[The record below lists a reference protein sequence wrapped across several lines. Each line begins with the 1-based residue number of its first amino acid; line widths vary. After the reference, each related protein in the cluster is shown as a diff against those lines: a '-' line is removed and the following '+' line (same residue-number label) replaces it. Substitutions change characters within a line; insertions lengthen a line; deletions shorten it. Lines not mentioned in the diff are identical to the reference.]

1 MKKIIALLLVLVMSV
16 GLIACGNSNAPAA
29 DDKPAA
35 DAPTATDAPA
45 ANAGNDAAPEAITL
59 KVWGPQEDQATAES
73 FLPVACAKFNEAHP
87 EWDIEFV
94 FEVCAEGDAG
104 TMVTKDPSAAADVY
118 AFASDQLGTL
128 RQANAIARLGGDALD
143 QVMNAN
149 YGDAKDLVIL
159 SVSDAEG
166 AVYGVP
172 FTPNTWFMYYDKSVY
187 TEDDIKSL
195 DAMMAKKPV
204 AFPITNTWN
213 LPAFY
218 FAVGGTM
225 YGNGT
230 DASQG
235 VNFGGETGAAATKYI
250 ANAVANGTMFDDAN
264 GAAKDMIK
272 NGQIGAMFSG
282 TWDAKNLSDI
292 LGENY
297 GTAQLPCITVNGQ
310 ECQLKAFNGTKAF
323 AANPNSA
330 NLKAA
335 TALAAWLGSTEMQK
349 LHYELRNGEVIPVDV
364 SLADLYA
371 SNPAAIAQENTMAY
385 TSTLQP
391 NITEMGNYWA
401 NAGAMGTALA
411 NGEINDGNALD
422 RTNAWND
429 GINNSGL

>member
-1 MKKIIALLLVLVMSV
+1 MKKIIALLLVVVMAL
-16 GLIACGNSNAPAA
+16 GLIACGQAPESAAPAA
-29 DDKPAA
+29 TEA
-35 DAPTATDAPA
+35 APA
-45 ANAGNDAAPEAITL
+45 ATEAAPAATEAAPAAITL
-59 KVWGPQEDQATAES
+59 KVWGPQEDQADENS
-73 FLPVACAKFNEAHP
+73 FLPVACEKFDEAHP

-94 FEVCAEGDAG
+94 FEVCGEGDAG
-104 TMVTKDPSAAADVY
+104 NNVTKDPTAAGDVY

-128 RQANAIARLGGDALD
+128 RQANAIARLGGAALD

-149 YGDAKDLVIL
+149 YGDAQDLVIL
-159 SVSDAEG
+159 SVSDSEG

-187 TEDDIKSL
+187 TEEDIKSL

-235 VNFGGETGAAATKYI
+235 VMFGGETGAAATKYI

-297 GTAQLPCITVNGQ
+297 GAAQLPCITVDGK
-310 ECQLKAFNGTKAF
+310 ECQLKAFNGTKAY
-323 AANPNSA
+323 AANPTSA
-330 NLKAA
+330 NLQAA
-335 TALAAWLGSTEMQK
+335 TALAAGLGSTEMQK
-349 LHYELRNGEVIPVDV
+349 LHYEIRNGEVIPVDV

-422 RTNAWND
+422 QTNAWND
-429 GINNSGL
+429 GLNNSGL

>member
-1 MKKIIALLLVLVMSV
+1 MKKIIALLLVVVMAL
-16 GLIACGNSNAPAA
+16 GLIACGQAPESAAPAA
-29 DDKPAA
+29 TEA
-35 DAPTATDAPA
+35 APA
-45 ANAGNDAAPEAITL
+45 ATEAAPAATEAAPAAITL
-59 KVWGPQEDQATAES
+59 KVWGPQEDQADENS
-73 FLPVACAKFNEAHP
+73 FLPVACEKFDEAHP

-94 FEVCAEGDAG
+94 FEVCGEGDAG
-104 TMVTKDPSAAADVY
+104 NNVTKDPTAAGDVY

-128 RQANAIARLGGDALD
+128 RQANAIARLGGAALD

-149 YGDAKDLVIL
+149 YGDAQDLVIL
-159 SVSDAEG
+159 SVSDSEG

-187 TEDDIKSL
+187 TEEDIKSL

-235 VNFGGETGAAATKYI
+235 VMFGGETGAAATKYI

-297 GTAQLPCITVNGQ
+297 GAAQLPCITVDGK
-310 ECQLKAFNGTKAF
+310 ECQLKAFNGTKAY

-330 NLKAA
+330 NLQAA

-349 LHYELRNGEVIPVDV
+349 LHYEIRNGEVIPVDV

-422 RTNAWND
+422 QTNAWND
-429 GINNSGL
+429 GLNNSGL

>member
-1 MKKIIALLLVLVMSV
+1 MKKIIALLLVLVMAL
-16 GLIACGNSNAPAA
+16 GLIACGQAPESNAPAA
-29 DDKPAA
+29 TEPAA
-35 DAPTATDAPA
+35 DAPATEPA
-45 ANAGNDAAPEAITL
+45 ADAQPEAITL
-59 KVWGPQEDQATAES
+59 KVWGPNEDQADDNS
-73 FLPVACAKFNEAHP
+73 FLPVACAQFADAHP
-87 EWDIEFV
+87 EWDITFV

-218 FAVGGTM
+218 YAVGGTM
-225 YGNGT
+225 FGDGT
-230 DASQG
+230 IGAEG
-235 VNFGGETGAAATKYI
+235 VKFGGETGASATLYV
-250 ANAVANGTMFDDAN
+250 ANAVAAGTMVDDAN
-264 GAAKDMIK
+264 GAGKDGLK
-272 NGQIGAMFSG
+272 NGLVGAMFSG
-282 TWDAKNLSDI
+282 TWDAEEIQKI
-292 LGENY
+292 LGDNY
-297 GTAQLPCITVNGQ
+297 AAAQLPCITVNGA
-310 ECQLKAFNGTKAF
+310 ECQMRAFAGSKAY

-335 TALAAWLGSTEMQK
+335 TALAAWLGSAEMQE
-349 LHYELRNGEVIPVDV
+349 LHFDLRNGSVIPAAV
-364 SLADLYA
+364 SLL
-371 SNPAAIAQENTMAY
+371 SNEKFSTNPAAVAQNDTIANT
-385 TSTLQP
+385 SVLQP
-391 NITEMGNYWA
+391 SIPEMGNYWA
-401 NAGAMGTALA
+401 NAGAMGSSLA
-411 NGEINDGNALD
+411 NGEINADNALEKTD
-422 RTNAWND
+422 EWNN
-429 GINNSGL
+429 GLNNSGL

>member
-1 MKKIIALLLVLVMSV
+1 MKKIIALLLVVVMAL
-16 GLIACGNSNAPAA
+16 GLIACGQAPESAAPAA
-29 DDKPAA
+29 TEA
-35 DAPTATDAPA
+35 APA
-45 ANAGNDAAPEAITL
+45 ATEAAPAATEAAPAAITL
-59 KVWGPQEDQATAES
+59 KVWGPQEDQADENS
-73 FLPVACAKFNEAHP
+73 FLPVACEKFDEAHP

-94 FEVCAEGDAG
+94 FEVCGEGDAG
-104 TMVTKDPSAAADVY
+104 NNVTKDPTAAGDVY

-128 RQANAIARLGGDALD
+128 RQANAIARLGGAALD

-149 YGDAKDLVIL
+149 YGDAQDLVIL
-159 SVSDAEG
+159 SVSDSEG

-187 TEDDIKSL
+187 TEEDIKSL

-235 VNFGGETGAAATKYI
+235 VMFGGETGAAATKYI

-297 GTAQLPCITVNGQ
+297 GAAQLPCITVDGK
-310 ECQLKAFNGTKAF
+310 ECQLKAFNGTKAY

-330 NLKAA
+330 NLQAA

-349 LHYELRNGEVIPVDV
+349 LHYEIRNGEVIPVDV

-371 SNPAAIAQENTMAY
+371 TNPAAIAQENTMAY

-422 RTNAWND
+422 QTNAWND
-429 GINNSGL
+429 GLNNSGL

>member
-1 MKKIIALLLVLVMSV
+1 MKKIIALLLVVVMAL
-16 GLIACGNSNAPAA
+16 GLIACGQAPESAAPAA
-29 DDKPAA
+29 TEA
-35 DAPTATDAPA
+35 APA
-45 ANAGNDAAPEAITL
+45 ATEAAPAATEAAPAAITL
-59 KVWGPQEDQATAES
+59 KVWGPQEDQADENS
-73 FLPVACAKFNEAHP
+73 FLPVACEKFDEAHP

-94 FEVCAEGDAG
+94 FEVCGEGDAG
-104 TMVTKDPSAAADVY
+104 NNVTKDPTAAGDVY

-128 RQANAIARLGGDALD
+128 RQANAIARLGGAALD

-149 YGDAKDLVIL
+149 YGDAQDLVIL
-159 SVSDAEG
+159 SVSDSEG

-187 TEDDIKSL
+187 TEEDIKSL

-235 VNFGGETGAAATKYI
+235 VMFGGETGAAATKYI

-272 NGQIGAMFSG
+272 NGQIGAMCSG

-297 GTAQLPCITVNGQ
+297 GAAQLPCITVDGK
-310 ECQLKAFNGTKAF
+310 ECQLKAFNGTKAY

-330 NLKAA
+330 NLQAA

-349 LHYELRNGEVIPVDV
+349 LHYEIRNGEVIPVDV

-422 RTNAWND
+422 QTNAWND
-429 GINNSGL
+429 GLNNSGL

>member
-1 MKKIIALLLVLVMSV
+1 MKKIIALLLVVVMAL
-16 GLIACGNSNAPAA
+16 GLIACGQAPESAAPAA
-29 DDKPAA
+29 TEA
-35 DAPTATDAPA
+35 APA
-45 ANAGNDAAPEAITL
+45 ATEAAPAAITL
-59 KVWGPQEDQATAES
+59 KVWGPQEDQADENS
-73 FLPVACAKFNEAHP
+73 FLPVACEKFDEAHP

-94 FEVCAEGDAG
+94 FEVCGEGDAG
-104 TMVTKDPSAAADVY
+104 NNVTKDPTAAGDVY

-128 RQANAIARLGGDALD
+128 RQANAIARLGGAALD

-149 YGDAKDLVIL
+149 YGDAQDLVIL
-159 SVSDAEG
+159 SVSDSEG

-187 TEDDIKSL
+187 TEEDIKSL

-235 VNFGGETGAAATKYI
+235 VMFGGETGAAATKYI

-297 GTAQLPCITVNGQ
+297 GAAQLPCITVDGK
-310 ECQLKAFNGTKAF
+310 ECQLKAFNGTKAY

-330 NLKAA
+330 NLQAA
-335 TALAAWLGSTEMQK
+335 TALAAWLGSTE
-349 LHYELRNGEVIPVDV
+349 
-364 SLADLYA
+364 
-371 SNPAAIAQENTMAY
+371 
-385 TSTLQP
+385 LQ
-391 NITEMGNYWA
+391 
-401 NAGAMGTALA
+401 
-411 NGEINDGNALD
+411 
-422 RTNAWND
+422 
-429 GINNSGL
+429 